1 MKIQGESLN
10 GQPNR
15 AGRNTGSFSITKD
28 KGKVTETMMNKEEI
42 IMEIVYRLIDLV
54 REEQPMN
61 GTFGITIR
69 FKGNQF
75 MNSLTKRISYALE
88 SENGLLSVDDL
99 KQTIILSIIRAS
111 EYFNERELQE
121 ILDEDFDM
129 SKPIVQRFYQCACK
143 LARYDI
149 YLLTSVKYR
158 KPNDETEGYYT
169 TKYLSEYETDV
180 DGDDASKLLENLL
193 HNKMKKMMPKK
204 TKINT
209 PLGVLIYET
218 DLITKDIK
226 QNNVDF
232 LFEGD
237 RNDMSKSAYDAK
249 IQALKV
255 SIRKGI
261 EASGLDIQNMSRRE
275 ARAYAIAYS
284 IYQVCNGSETADGV
298 IKLIDKFRELEE
310 YLVDEYSKIGSN
322 ELVELYRGTIDND
335 SFMGLVTKIIC
346 YANDICK
353 KYNFEIVYKYK
364 SIDIATED
372 EVYYFDKTHIKKNLG
387 IKDVYVITRVLSGE
401 RNHYKGLKFVEIG

>member
-1 MKIQGESLN
+1 M
-10 GQPNR
+10 
-15 AGRNTGSFSITKD
+15 D
-28 KGKVTETMMNKEEI
+28 KK
-42 IMEIVYRLIDLV
+42 EIVKKIIDNLIDFI

-69 FKGNQF
+69 FKYNQF
-75 MNSLTKRISYALE
+75 MNSMTKRISYALE
-88 SENGLLSVDDL
+88 SENGLLTVDDL

-111 EYFNERELQE
+111 EYFNDKELKE

-149 YLLTSVKYR
+149 YMLTSVKYR

-261 EASGLDIQNMSRRE
+261 EASGLDIQNMSRRK
-275 ARAYAIAYS
+275 AKAYTIAYS
-284 IYQVCNGSETADGV
+284 IYQICNGSETIESV
-298 IKLIDKFRELEE
+298 IKLIDKFTELENH
-310 YLVDEYSKIGSN
+310 LVDEYSKIGSS
-322 ELVELYRGTIDND
+322 ELTQLYRGTIDND

-364 SIDIATED
+364 SIDIETED
-372 EVYYFDKTHIKKNLG
+372 EVYYFDKTHIKKSLA

-401 RNHYKGLKFVEIG
+401 RNHYKGLKFIEIG

>member
-1 MKIQGESLN
+1 
-10 GQPNR
+10 
-15 AGRNTGSFSITKD
+15 
-28 KGKVTETMMNKEEI
+28 MMNKEEM
-42 IMEIVYRLIDLV
+42 IMEIVHRLINSI

-69 FKGNQF
+69 FKYNQF
-75 MNSLTKRISYALE
+75 MNSMTKRISYALE
-88 SENGLLSVDDL
+88 SENGLLSLDDL

-111 EYFNERELQE
+111 EYFNEQELQE
-121 ILDEDFDM
+121 VLDEDFDM
-129 SKPIVQRFYQCACK
+129 SKAIVQRFYQCACK

-149 YLLTSVKYR
+149 YMLTSVKYR

-180 DGDDASKLLENLL
+180 DGDDSSKLLENLL

-209 PLGVLIYET
+209 PLSVLIYET

-237 RNDMSKSAYDAK
+237 RRDMSKSAYDAK
-249 IQALKV
+249 IQTLKV

-261 EASGLDIQNMSRRE
+261 EASGLDIQNISRRE
-275 ARAYAIAYS
+275 SKYYAIAYN
-284 IYQVCNGSETADGV
+284 IYQICNGSETIESV
-298 IKLIDKFRELEE
+298 IKLIDKFTELEN
-310 YLVDEYSKIGSN
+310 YLVDEYSKVGSS
-322 ELVELYRGTIDND
+322 ELTQLYRGTIDND

-372 EVYYFDKTHIKKNLG
+372 EVYYFDKTHIKKSLG
-387 IKDVYVITRVLSGE
+387 VKDVYVITRVLSGE

>member
-1 MKIQGESLN
+1 M
-10 GQPNR
+10 
-15 AGRNTGSFSITKD
+15 D
-28 KGKVTETMMNKEEI
+28 KK
-42 IMEIVYRLIDLV
+42 EIVKKIIDNLIDFI

-69 FKGNQF
+69 FKYNQF
-75 MNSLTKRISYALE
+75 MNSMTKRISYALE
-88 SENGLLSVDDL
+88 SENALLAIDDL
-99 KQTIILSIIRAS
+99 NQTIMLSIIRAS
-111 EYFNERELQE
+111 QYFNEQELQE
-121 ILDEDFDM
+121 ILDEGFDM
-129 SKPIVQRFYQCACK
+129 SKPVVQRFYQCACK

-149 YLLTSVKYR
+149 YMLTSVKYR

-353 KYNFEIVYKYK
+353 KYNFRIVYKYK
-364 SIDIATED
+364 SIDVETED
-372 EVYYFDKTHIKKNLG
+372 EVYYFDKTHIKKSLG

-401 RNHYKGLKFVEIG
+401 RNHYKGLKFIEIG

>member
-1 MKIQGESLN
+1 M
-10 GQPNR
+10 
-15 AGRNTGSFSITKD
+15 D
-28 KGKVTETMMNKEEI
+28 KK
-42 IMEIVYRLIDLV
+42 EIVKKIIDNLIDFI

-69 FKGNQF
+69 FKYNQF
-75 MNSLTKRISYALE
+75 MNSMTKRISYALE
-88 SENGLLSVDDL
+88 SENGLLTVDDL

-111 EYFNERELQE
+111 EYFNDKELKE

-149 YLLTSVKYR
+149 YMLTSVKYR

-209 PLGVLIYET
+209 PLGVFIYET

-284 IYQVCNGSETADGV
+284 IYQVCNESETIESV
-298 IKLIDKFRELEE
+298 IKLIDKFTELENH
-310 YLVDEYSKIGSN
+310 LVDEYSKIGSS
-322 ELVELYRGTIDND
+322 ELTQLYRGTIDND

-353 KYNFEIVYKYK
+353 KYNFRIVYKYK
-364 SIDIATED
+364 SIDVETED

>member
-1 MKIQGESLN
+1 M
-10 GQPNR
+10 
-15 AGRNTGSFSITKD
+15 D
-28 KGKVTETMMNKEEI
+28 KK
-42 IMEIVYRLIDLV
+42 EIVKKIIDNLIDFI

-69 FKGNQF
+69 FKYNQF
-75 MNSLTKRISYALE
+75 MNSMTKRISYALE
-88 SENGLLSVDDL
+88 SENALLAIDDL
-99 KQTIILSIIRAS
+99 KQTIMLSIIRAS
-111 EYFNERELQE
+111 QYFNEQELQE
-121 ILDEDFDM
+121 ILDEGFDM
-129 SKPIVQRFYQCACK
+129 SKPVVQRFYQCACK

-149 YLLTSVKYR
+149 YMLTSVKYR

-353 KYNFEIVYKYK
+353 KYNFRIVYKYK
-364 SIDIATED
+364 SIDVETED
-372 EVYYFDKTHIKKNLG
+372 EVYYFDKTHIKKSLG

-401 RNHYKGLKFVEIG
+401 RNHYKGLKFIEIG

>member
-1 MKIQGESLN
+1 M
-10 GQPNR
+10 
-15 AGRNTGSFSITKD
+15 D
-28 KGKVTETMMNKEEI
+28 KK
-42 IMEIVYRLIDLV
+42 EIVKKIIDNLIDFI

-69 FKGNQF
+69 FKYNQF
-75 MNSLTKRISYALE
+75 MNSMTKRISYALE
-88 SENGLLSVDDL
+88 SENALLAIDDL
-99 KQTIILSIIRAS
+99 KQTIMLSIIRAS
-111 EYFNERELQE
+111 QYFNEQELQE
-121 ILDEDFDM
+121 ILDEGFDM
-129 SKPIVQRFYQCACK
+129 SKPVVQRFYQCACK

-149 YLLTSVKYR
+149 YMLTSVKYR

-209 PLGVLIYET
+209 PLGVFIYET

-353 KYNFEIVYKYK
+353 KYNFRIVYKYK
-364 SIDIATED
+364 SIDVETED
-372 EVYYFDKTHIKKNLG
+372 EVYYFDKTHIKKSLG

-401 RNHYKGLKFVEIG
+401 RNHYKGLKFIEIG

>member
-1 MKIQGESLN
+1 M
-10 GQPNR
+10 
-15 AGRNTGSFSITKD
+15 D
-28 KGKVTETMMNKEEI
+28 KK
-42 IMEIVYRLIDLV
+42 EIVKKIIDNLIDFI

-69 FKGNQF
+69 FKYNQF
-75 MNSLTKRISYALE
+75 MNSMTKRISYALE
-88 SENGLLSVDDL
+88 SENGLLTVDDL

-111 EYFNERELQE
+111 EYFNDKELKE

-149 YLLTSVKYR
+149 YMLTSVKYR

-209 PLGVLIYET
+209 PLGVFIYET

-353 KYNFEIVYKYK
+353 KYNFRIVYKYK
-364 SIDIATED
+364 SIDVETED
-372 EVYYFDKTHIKKNLG
+372 EVYYFDKTHIKKSLG

>member
-1 MKIQGESLN
+1 
-10 GQPNR
+10 
-15 AGRNTGSFSITKD
+15 
-28 KGKVTETMMNKEEI
+28 MMDKEEI
-42 IMEIVYRLIDLV
+42 LMEIVHRLIDLV

-69 FKGNQF
+69 FKKNQF
-75 MNSLTKRISYALE
+75 MNSITKRISYALE
-88 SENGLLSVDDL
+88 SENALLQVDDL

-111 EYFNERELQE
+111 EYFNEQELQE
-121 ILDEDFDM
+121 VLDEDFDM
-129 SKPIVQRFYQCACK
+129 SKPVVQRFYQCACK

-158 KPNDETEGYYT
+158 KKSDDEIEGFYT

-193 HNKMKKMMPKK
+193 HNKMRKMMPKK

-255 SIRKGI
+255 SIRKGV

-275 ARAYAIAYS
+275 AKNYAIAYN
-284 IYQVCNGSETADGV
+284 IYKICNGSETIDSV
-298 IKLIDKFRELEE
+298 IKLINNFTELENH
-310 YLVDEYSKIGSN
+310 LVDICTNS
-322 ELVELYRGTIDND
+322 ELVELYKGTIND
-335 SFMGLVTKIIC
+335 DAFMGLVTKILC

-364 SIDIATED
+364 SIDIETED
-372 EVYYFDKTHIKKNLG
+372 EVFYLDKTHIKKSLG

-401 RNHYKGLKFVEIG
+401 RNHYKGLKFTEI

>member
-1 MKIQGESLN
+1 M
-10 GQPNR
+10 
-15 AGRNTGSFSITKD
+15 D
-28 KGKVTETMMNKEEI
+28 KK
-42 IMEIVYRLIDLV
+42 EIVKKIIDNLIDFI

-69 FKGNQF
+69 FKYNQF
-75 MNSLTKRISYALE
+75 MNSMTKRISYALE
-88 SENGLLSVDDL
+88 SENALLAIDDL
-99 KQTIILSIIRAS
+99 KQTIMLSIIRAS
-111 EYFNERELQE
+111 QYFNEQELQE
-121 ILDEDFDM
+121 ILDEGFDM
-129 SKPIVQRFYQCACK
+129 SKPVVQRFYQCACK

-149 YLLTSVKYR
+149 YMLTSVKYR
-158 KPNDETEGYYT
+158 KPDETEGYYT

-372 EVYYFDKTHIKKNLG
+372 EVYYFDKTHIKKSLG

-401 RNHYKGLKFVEIG
+401 RNHYKGLKFIEIG

>member
-1 MKIQGESLN
+1 M
-10 GQPNR
+10 
-15 AGRNTGSFSITKD
+15 D
-28 KGKVTETMMNKEEI
+28 KK
-42 IMEIVYRLIDLV
+42 EIVKKIIDNLIDFI

-69 FKGNQF
+69 FKYNQF
-75 MNSLTKRISYALE
+75 MNSMTKRISYALE
-88 SENGLLSVDDL
+88 SENGLLTVDDL

-111 EYFNERELQE
+111 EYFNDKELKE

-149 YLLTSVKYR
+149 YMLTSVKYR

-209 PLGVLIYET
+209 PLGVFIYET

-232 LFEGD
+232 MFEGD

-310 YLVDEYSKIGSN
+310 YLVDEYSKIGSS
-322 ELVELYRGTIDND
+322 ELTQLYRGTIDND

>member
-1 MKIQGESLN
+1 M
-10 GQPNR
+10 
-15 AGRNTGSFSITKD
+15 D
-28 KGKVTETMMNKEEI
+28 KK
-42 IMEIVYRLIDLV
+42 EIVKKIIDNLIDFI

-69 FKGNQF
+69 FKYNQF
-75 MNSLTKRISYALE
+75 MNSMTKRISYALE
-88 SENGLLSVDDL
+88 SENALLAIDDL
-99 KQTIILSIIRAS
+99 KQTIMLSIIRAS
-111 EYFNERELQE
+111 QYFNEQELQE
-121 ILDEDFDM
+121 ILDEGFDM
-129 SKPIVQRFYQCACK
+129 SKPVVQRFYQCACK

-149 YLLTSVKYR
+149 YMLTSVKYR

-284 IYQVCNGSETADGV
+284 IYQVCNGSETIESV
-298 IKLIDKFRELEE
+298 IKLIDKFTELENH
-310 YLVDEYSKIGSN
+310 LVDEYSKIGSS
-322 ELVELYRGTIDND
+322 ELTQLYRGTIDND

>member
-1 MKIQGESLN
+1 M
-10 GQPNR
+10 
-15 AGRNTGSFSITKD
+15 D
-28 KGKVTETMMNKEEI
+28 KK
-42 IMEIVYRLIDLV
+42 EIVKKIIDNLIDFI

-69 FKGNQF
+69 FKYNQF
-75 MNSLTKRISYALE
+75 MNSMTKRISYALE
-88 SENGLLSVDDL
+88 SENALLAIDDL
-99 KQTIILSIIRAS
+99 KQTIMLSIIRAS
-111 EYFNERELQE
+111 QYFNEQELQE
-121 ILDEDFDM
+121 ILDEGFDM
-129 SKPIVQRFYQCACK
+129 SKPVVQRFYQCACK

-149 YLLTSVKYR
+149 YMLTSVKYR
-158 KPNDETEGYYT
+158 KPDETEGYYT

-364 SIDIATED
+364 SIDVETED
-372 EVYYFDKTHIKKNLG
+372 EVYYFDKTHIKKSLG

-401 RNHYKGLKFVEIG
+401 RNHYKGLKFIEIG

>member
-1 MKIQGESLN
+1 
-10 GQPNR
+10 
-15 AGRNTGSFSITKD
+15 
-28 KGKVTETMMNKEEI
+28 MMNKEEI

-75 MNSLTKRISYALE
+75 MNSLTKRISYSLE
-88 SENGLLSVDDL
+88 SENALLQIDDL

-111 EYFNERELQE
+111 EYFNEKELQE
-121 ILDEDFDM
+121 VLDEDFDM
-129 SKPIVQRFYQCACK
+129 SKPVVQRFYQCACK

-158 KPNDETEGYYT
+158 KKSDDEIEGFYT

-180 DGDDASKLLENLL
+180 DGDDATKLLENLI
-193 HNKMKKMMPKK
+193 HMKMRKMMPKK

-209 PLGVLIYET
+209 PLGVFIYET

-275 ARAYAIAYS
+275 AKYYAIAYN
-284 IYQVCNGSETADGV
+284 IYKICNGSETIDSV
-298 IKLIDKFRELEE
+298 IKLIDNFTELENH
-310 YLVDEYSKIGSN
+310 LVDICTNS
-322 ELVELYRGTIDND
+322 ELVELYKGTISDD
-335 SFMGLVTKIIC
+335 AFMGLVTKIIC

>member
-1 MKIQGESLN
+1 M
-10 GQPNR
+10 
-15 AGRNTGSFSITKD
+15 D
-28 KGKVTETMMNKEEI
+28 KK
-42 IMEIVYRLIDLV
+42 EIVKKIIDNLIDFI

-69 FKGNQF
+69 FKYNQF
-75 MNSLTKRISYALE
+75 MNSMTKRISYALE
-88 SENGLLSVDDL
+88 SENGLLTVDDL

-111 EYFNERELQE
+111 EYFNDKELKE

-129 SKPIVQRFYQCACK
+129 SKPIVQRFYQCDCK

-149 YLLTSVKYR
+149 YMLTSVKYR

-209 PLGVLIYET
+209 PLGVFIYET

-353 KYNFEIVYKYK
+353 KYNFRIVYKYK
-364 SIDIATED
+364 SIDVETED
-372 EVYYFDKTHIKKNLG
+372 EVYYFDKTHIKKSLG

-401 RNHYKGLKFVEIG
+401 RNHYKGLKFIEIG

>member
-1 MKIQGESLN
+1 M
-10 GQPNR
+10 
-15 AGRNTGSFSITKD
+15 D
-28 KGKVTETMMNKEEI
+28 KK
-42 IMEIVYRLIDLV
+42 EIVKKIIDNLIDFI

-69 FKGNQF
+69 FKYNQF
-75 MNSLTKRISYALE
+75 MNSMTKRISYALE
-88 SENGLLSVDDL
+88 SENGLLTVDDL

-111 EYFNERELQE
+111 EYFNDKELKE

-149 YLLTSVKYR
+149 YMLTSVKYR

-353 KYNFEIVYKYK
+353 KYNFRIVYKYK
-364 SIDIATED
+364 SIDVETED
-372 EVYYFDKTHIKKNLG
+372 EVYYFDKTHIKKSLG

-401 RNHYKGLKFVEIG
+401 RNHYKGLKFIEIG

>member
-1 MKIQGESLN
+1 MKLLGKSLN
-10 GQPNR
+10 GLPDR
-15 AGRNTGSFSITKD
+15 ASEKSSSFFHFTKD
-28 KGKVTETMMNKEEI
+28 KGKVTETMRDKEEI
-42 IMEIVYRLIDLV
+42 LMEIVHRLIDLV

-69 FKGNQF
+69 FKKNQF
-75 MNSLTKRISYALE
+75 MNSITKRISYALE
-88 SENGLLSVDDL
+88 SENALLQVDDL

-111 EYFNERELQE
+111 EYFNEQELQE
-121 ILDEDFDM
+121 VLDEDFDM
-129 SKPIVQRFYQCACK
+129 SKPVVQRFYQCACK

-158 KPNDETEGYYT
+158 KKSDDEIEGFYT

-193 HNKMKKMMPKK
+193 HSKMKKMMPKK

-255 SIRKGI
+255 SIRKGV

-275 ARAYAIAYS
+275 AKYYAIAYN
-284 IYQVCNGSETADGV
+284 IYKICNGSETIDSV
-298 IKLIDKFRELEE
+298 IKLIDNFAELENH
-310 YLVDEYSKIGSN
+310 LVDICTNS
-322 ELVELYRGTIDND
+322 ELVELYKGTIND
-335 SFMGLVTKIIC
+335 DAFMGLVTKILC

-364 SIDIATED
+364 SIDIETED
-372 EVYYFDKTHIKKNLG
+372 EVFYLDKTHIKKSLG

-401 RNHYKGLKFVEIG
+401 RNHYKGLKFTEI

>member
-1 MKIQGESLN
+1 M
-10 GQPNR
+10 
-15 AGRNTGSFSITKD
+15 D
-28 KGKVTETMMNKEEI
+28 KK
-42 IMEIVYRLIDLV
+42 EIVKKIIDNLIDFI

-69 FKGNQF
+69 FKYNQF
-75 MNSLTKRISYALE
+75 MNSMTKRISYALE
-88 SENGLLSVDDL
+88 SENGLLTVDDL

-111 EYFNERELQE
+111 EYFNDKELKE

-149 YLLTSVKYR
+149 YMLTSVKYR

-346 YANDICK
+346 YGNDICK
-353 KYNFEIVYKYK
+353 KYNFRIVYKYK
-364 SIDIATED
+364 SIDVETED
-372 EVYYFDKTHIKKNLG
+372 EVYYFDKTHIKKSLG

-401 RNHYKGLKFVEIG
+401 RNHYKGLKFIEIG

>member
-1 MKIQGESLN
+1 M
-10 GQPNR
+10 
-15 AGRNTGSFSITKD
+15 D
-28 KGKVTETMMNKEEI
+28 KK
-42 IMEIVYRLIDLV
+42 EIVKKIIDNLIDFI

-69 FKGNQF
+69 FKYNQF
-75 MNSLTKRISYALE
+75 MNSMTKRISYALE
-88 SENGLLSVDDL
+88 SENALLAIDDL
-99 KQTIILSIIRAS
+99 KQTIMLSIIRAS
-111 EYFNERELQE
+111 QYFNEQELQE
-121 ILDEDFDM
+121 ILDEGFDM
-129 SKPIVQRFYQCACK
+129 SKPVVQRFYQCACK

-149 YLLTSVKYR
+149 YMLTSVKYR

-284 IYQVCNGSETADGV
+284 IYQVCNGSETIESV
-298 IKLIDKFRELEE
+298 IKLIDKFTELENH
-310 YLVDEYSKIGSN
+310 LVDEYSKIGSS
-322 ELVELYRGTIDND
+322 ELTQLYRGTIDND

-353 KYNFEIVYKYK
+353 KYNFRIVYKYK
-364 SIDIATED
+364 SIDVETED
-372 EVYYFDKTHIKKNLG
+372 EVYYFDKTHIKKSLG

-401 RNHYKGLKFVEIG
+401 RNHYKGLKFIEIG

>member
-1 MKIQGESLN
+1 M
-10 GQPNR
+10 
-15 AGRNTGSFSITKD
+15 D
-28 KGKVTETMMNKEEI
+28 KK
-42 IMEIVYRLIDLV
+42 EIVKKIIDNLIDFI

-69 FKGNQF
+69 FKYNQF
-75 MNSLTKRISYALE
+75 MNSMTKRISYALE
-88 SENGLLSVDDL
+88 SENALLALDDL
-99 KQTIILSIIRAS
+99 KQTMMLSIIRAS

-158 KPNDETEGYYT
+158 KKSDDEIEGFYT

-237 RNDMSKSAYDAK
+237 RRDMSKSAYDAK
-249 IQALKV
+249 IQTLKV
-255 SIRKGI
+255 SIRKGV

-275 ARAYAIAYS
+275 AKNYAIAYN
-284 IYQVCNGSETADGV
+284 IYKICNGSETINSV
-298 IKLIDKFRELEE
+298 IKLIDNFTELENH
-310 YLVDEYSKIGSN
+310 LVDEYSKIGSS
-322 ELVELYRGTIDND
+322 ELTQLYKGTIADD

-353 KYNFEIVYKYK
+353 KCNFEIVYKYK

-372 EVYYFDKTHIKKNLG
+372 EVYYFDKTHIKKSLG

>member
-1 MKIQGESLN
+1 M
-10 GQPNR
+10 
-15 AGRNTGSFSITKD
+15 D
-28 KGKVTETMMNKEEI
+28 KK
-42 IMEIVYRLIDLV
+42 EIVKKIIDNLIDFI

-69 FKGNQF
+69 FKYNQF
-75 MNSLTKRISYALE
+75 MNSMTKRISYALE
-88 SENGLLSVDDL
+88 SENALLAIDDL
-99 KQTIILSIIRAS
+99 KQTIMLSIIRAS
-111 EYFNERELQE
+111 QYFNEQELQE
-121 ILDEDFDM
+121 ILDEGFDM
-129 SKPIVQRFYQCACK
+129 SKPVVQRFYQCACK

-149 YLLTSVKYR
+149 YMLTSVKYR

-226 QNNVDF
+226 QINVDF
-232 LFEGD
+232 LFVGD

>member
-1 MKIQGESLN
+1 MI
-10 GQPNR
+10 
-15 AGRNTGSFSITKD
+15 D
-28 KGKVTETMMNKEEI
+28 KEEI
-42 IMEIVYRLIDLV
+42 IMEIIYRLIDLV

-75 MNSLTKRISYALE
+75 MNSLTKRISYSLE

-111 EYFNERELQE
+111 EYFNEKELQE
-121 ILDEDFDM
+121 VLDEDFDM
-129 SKPIVQRFYQCACK
+129 SKPVVQRFYQCACK

-158 KPNDETEGYYT
+158 KKSDDEIEGFYT

-237 RNDMSKSAYDAK
+237 RRDMSKSAYDNK
-249 IQALKV
+249 IDCLKK
-255 SIRKGI
+255 SIRKGV
-261 EASGLDIQNMSRRE
+261 EASGLNIANMSRRE
-275 ARAYAIAYS
+275 AKYYAIAYN
-284 IYQVCNGSETADGV
+284 IYQICNGSETADSV

-310 YLVDEYSKIGSN
+310 HLVDECSKIGSS
-322 ELVELYRGTIDND
+322 ELTQLYKGTIAYD
-335 SFMGLVTKIIC
+335 SFIGLVTKIIC

-364 SIDIATED
+364 SIDIETED
-372 EVYYFDKTHIKKNLG
+372 EVYYFDKTHIKKSLG

>member
-1 MKIQGESLN
+1 MKLLGKSLN
-10 GQPNR
+10 GLPDR
-15 AGRNTGSFSITKD
+15 ASEKSSSFFHFTKD
-28 KGKVTETMMNKEEI
+28 KGKVTETMMDKEEI
-42 IMEIVYRLIDLV
+42 LMEIVHRLIDLV

-69 FKGNQF
+69 FKKNQF
-75 MNSLTKRISYALE
+75 MNSITKRISYALE
-88 SENGLLSVDDL
+88 SENALLQVDDL

-111 EYFNERELQE
+111 EYFNEQELQE
-121 ILDEDFDM
+121 VLDEDFDM
-129 SKPIVQRFYQCACK
+129 SKPVVQRFYQCACK

-158 KPNDETEGYYT
+158 KKSDDEIEGFYT

-193 HNKMKKMMPKK
+193 HSKMKKMMPKK

-255 SIRKGI
+255 SIRKGV

-275 ARAYAIAYS
+275 AKYYAIAYN
-284 IYQVCNGSETADGV
+284 IYKICNGSETIDSV
-298 IKLIDKFRELEE
+298 IKLIDNFAELENH
-310 YLVDEYSKIGSN
+310 LVDICTNS
-322 ELVELYRGTIDND
+322 ELVELYKGTIND
-335 SFMGLVTKIIC
+335 DAFMGLVTKILC

-364 SIDIATED
+364 SIDIETED
-372 EVYYFDKTHIKKNLG
+372 EVFYLDKTHIKKSLG

-401 RNHYKGLKFVEIG
+401 RNHYKGLKFTEI

>member
-1 MKIQGESLN
+1 
-10 GQPNR
+10 
-15 AGRNTGSFSITKD
+15 
-28 KGKVTETMMNKEEI
+28 
-42 IMEIVYRLIDLV
+42 
-54 REEQPMN
+54 MN

-75 MNSLTKRISYALE
+75 MNSMTKRISYALE

-111 EYFNERELQE
+111 EYFNEKELQE
-121 ILDEDFDM
+121 VLDEDFDM
-129 SKPIVQRFYQCACK
+129 SKPVVQRFYQCACK

-158 KPNDETEGYYT
+158 KKSDDEIEGFYT

-180 DGDDASKLLENLL
+180 DGDDATKLLENLI
-193 HNKMKKMMPKK
+193 HTKMIKMMPKK

-261 EASGLDIQNMSRRE
+261 EASGLDIQNMSRRK
-275 ARAYAIAYS
+275 AKAYAIAYS
-284 IYQVCNGSETADGV
+284 IYQVCNGSETIESV
-298 IKLIDKFRELEE
+298 IKLIDKFTELENH
-310 YLVDEYSKIGSN
+310 LVDEYSKIGSS
-322 ELVELYRGTIDND
+322 ELTQLYRGTIDND

-372 EVYYFDKTHIKKNLG
+372 EVYYFDKTHIKKSLG

>member
-1 MKIQGESLN
+1 
-10 GQPNR
+10 
-15 AGRNTGSFSITKD
+15 
-28 KGKVTETMMNKEEI
+28 MMNKEEI

-75 MNSLTKRISYALE
+75 MNSLTKRISYSLE
-88 SENGLLSVDDL
+88 SENALLAIDDL
-99 KQTIILSIIRAS
+99 KQTIMLSIIRAS
-111 EYFNERELQE
+111 QYFNEQELQE
-121 ILDEDFDM
+121 ILDEGFDM
-129 SKPIVQRFYQCACK
+129 SKPVVQRFYQCACK

-158 KPNDETEGYYT
+158 KKSDDESEGYYT
-169 TKYLSEYETDV
+169 TKYLSEYEIDV
-180 DGDDASKLLENLL
+180 DGDDATKLLENLI
-193 HNKMKKMMPKK
+193 HMKMRKMMPKK

-261 EASGLDIQNMSRRE
+261 EASGLDIQNMSRRK

>member
-1 MKIQGESLN
+1 M
-10 GQPNR
+10 
-15 AGRNTGSFSITKD
+15 D
-28 KGKVTETMMNKEEI
+28 KK
-42 IMEIVYRLIDLV
+42 EIVKKIIDNLIDFI

-69 FKGNQF
+69 FKYNQF
-75 MNSLTKRISYALE
+75 MNSMTKRISYALE
-88 SENGLLSVDDL
+88 SENGLLTVDDL

-111 EYFNERELQE
+111 EYFNDKELKE

-149 YLLTSVKYR
+149 YMLTSVKYR

-209 PLGVLIYET
+209 PLGVFIYET

-284 IYQVCNGSETADGV
+284 IYQVCNGSETIESV
-298 IKLIDKFRELEE
+298 IKLIDKFTELENH
-310 YLVDEYSKIGSN
+310 LVDEYSKIGSS
-322 ELVELYRGTIDND
+322 ELTQLYRGTIDND
-335 SFMGLVTKIIC
+335 SFKGLVTKIIC

>member
-1 MKIQGESLN
+1 M
-10 GQPNR
+10 
-15 AGRNTGSFSITKD
+15 D
-28 KGKVTETMMNKEEI
+28 KK
-42 IMEIVYRLIDLV
+42 EIVKKIIDNLIDFI

-69 FKGNQF
+69 FKYNQF

-88 SENGLLSVDDL
+88 SENALLALDDL

-111 EYFNERELQE
+111 EYFNELELQE

-129 SKPIVQRFYQCACK
+129 SKSIVQRFYQCACK

-158 KPNDETEGYYT
+158 KKSDDESEGYYT
-169 TKYLSEYETDV
+169 IKYLSEYETDV

-255 SIRKGI
+255 SIRKGV
-261 EASGLDIQNMSRRE
+261 EASGLDIQNMSRRK
-275 ARAYAIAYS
+275 AKAYAIAYS
-284 IYQVCNGSETADGV
+284 IYQICNGSETIESV
-298 IKLIDKFRELEE
+298 IKLIDKFTELENH
-310 YLVDEYSKIGSN
+310 LVDEYSKIGSS
-322 ELVELYRGTIDND
+322 ELTQLYRGTIDND
-335 SFMGLVTKIIC
+335 SFIGLVTKIIC

-364 SIDIATED
+364 SIDIETED
-372 EVYYFDKTHIKKNLG
+372 EVFYFDKTHIKKSLG

-401 RNHYKGLKFVEIG
+401 RNHYKGLKFIEIG

>member
-1 MKIQGESLN
+1 
-10 GQPNR
+10 
-15 AGRNTGSFSITKD
+15 
-28 KGKVTETMMNKEEI
+28 MMNKEEI

-75 MNSLTKRISYALE
+75 MNSLTKRIIYSLK
-88 SENGLLSVDDL
+88 SENALLQIDDL

-111 EYFNERELQE
+111 EYFNEKELQE
-121 ILDEDFDM
+121 VLDEDFDM
-129 SKPIVQRFYQCACK
+129 SKPVVQRFYQCACK

-158 KPNDETEGYYT
+158 KKSDDEIEGFYT

-180 DGDDASKLLENLL
+180 NADDATKLLENLI
-193 HNKMKKMMPKK
+193 HMKMRKMMPKK

-209 PLGVLIYET
+209 PLGVFIYET

-261 EASGLDIQNMSRRE
+261 EASGLDIQNMSRRK
-275 ARAYAIAYS
+275 AKAYTIAYS
-284 IYQVCNGSETADGV
+284 VYQVCNGSETIESV

-353 KYNFEIVYKYK
+353 KYNFRIVYKYK
-364 SIDIATED
+364 SIDVETED
-372 EVYYFDKTHIKKNLG
+372 EVYYLDKTHIKKM
-387 IKDVYVITRVLSGE
+387 
-401 RNHYKGLKFVEIG
+401 

>member
-1 MKIQGESLN
+1 M
-10 GQPNR
+10 
-15 AGRNTGSFSITKD
+15 D
-28 KGKVTETMMNKEEI
+28 KK
-42 IMEIVYRLIDLV
+42 EIVKKIIDNLIDFI

-88 SENGLLSVDDL
+88 SENALLAIDDL
-99 KQTIILSIIRAS
+99 KQTIMLSIIRAS
-111 EYFNERELQE
+111 QYFNEQELQE
-121 ILDEDFDM
+121 ILDEGFDM
-129 SKPIVQRFYQCACK
+129 SKPVVQRFYQCACK

-149 YLLTSVKYR
+149 YMLTSVKYR

-209 PLGVLIYET
+209 PLGVFIYET

-322 ELVELYRGTIDND
+322 ELVGLYRGTIDND

-353 KYNFEIVYKYK
+353 KYNFRIVYKYK
-364 SIDIATED
+364 SIDVETED
-372 EVYYFDKTHIKKNLG
+372 EVYYFDKTHIKKSLG

>member
-1 MKIQGESLN
+1 M
-10 GQPNR
+10 
-15 AGRNTGSFSITKD
+15 D
-28 KGKVTETMMNKEEI
+28 KK
-42 IMEIVYRLIDLV
+42 EIVKKIIDNLIDFI

-69 FKGNQF
+69 FKYNQF
-75 MNSLTKRISYALE
+75 MNSMTKRISYALE
-88 SENGLLSVDDL
+88 SENGLLTVDDL

-111 EYFNERELQE
+111 EYFNDKELKE

-149 YLLTSVKYR
+149 YMLTSVKYR

-209 PLGVLIYET
+209 PLGVFIYET

-284 IYQVCNGSETADGV
+284 IYQVCNGSETIESV
-298 IKLIDKFRELEE
+298 IKLIDKFTELENH
-310 YLVDEYSKIGSN
+310 LVDEYSKIGSS
-322 ELVELYRGTIDND
+322 ELTQLYRGTIDND

>member
-1 MKIQGESLN
+1 ML
-10 GQPNR
+10 
-15 AGRNTGSFSITKD
+15 D
-28 KGKVTETMMNKEEI
+28 KEEI
-42 IMEIVYRLIDLV
+42 IMEIIYRLISLV

-69 FKGNQF
+69 FKKNQF
-75 MNSLTKRISYALE
+75 MNSMTKRISYALE
-88 SENGLLSVDDL
+88 SENALLQIDDL

-111 EYFNERELQE
+111 EYFNEQEVREV
-121 ILDEDFDM
+121 LDADFDM

-149 YLLTSVKYR
+149 YMLTSVKYR
-158 KPNDETEGYYT
+158 KKSDDETEGYFT
-169 TKYLSEYETDV
+169 TKYLSEYEIDT

-218 DLITKDIK
+218 DLITKNIK

-237 RNDMSKSAYDAK
+237 RRDMSKSAYDAK

-275 ARAYAIAYS
+275 ATYFAIAYN
-284 IYQVCNGSETADGV
+284 IYQICNGSETIESV
-298 IKLIDKFRELEE
+298 IKLIDKFTELENH
-310 YLVDEYSKIGSN
+310 LVDICTNS
-322 ELVELYRGTIDND
+322 ELVELYKGTITYDA
-335 SFMGLVTKIIC
+335 FEGLVTKIIC
-346 YANDICK
+346 YANYICK

-364 SIDIATED
+364 SIDIETED
-372 EVYYFDKTHIKKNLG
+372 EVCYFDKTHIKKSLG
-387 IKDVYVITRVLSGE
+387 IKDAYVITRVLSGE
-401 RNHYKGLKFVEIG
+401 RNHYKGLKFIEIG

>member
-1 MKIQGESLN
+1 M
-10 GQPNR
+10 
-15 AGRNTGSFSITKD
+15 D
-28 KGKVTETMMNKEEI
+28 KK
-42 IMEIVYRLIDLV
+42 EIVKKIIDNLIDFI

-69 FKGNQF
+69 FKYNQF
-75 MNSLTKRISYALE
+75 MNSMTKRISYALE
-88 SENGLLSVDDL
+88 SENALLAIDDL
-99 KQTIILSIIRAS
+99 KQTIMLSIIRAS
-111 EYFNERELQE
+111 QYFNEQELQE
-121 ILDEDFDM
+121 ILDEGFDM
-129 SKPIVQRFYQCACK
+129 SKPVVQRFYQCACK

-149 YLLTSVKYR
+149 YMLTSVKYR
-158 KPNDETEGYYT
+158 KPDETEGYYT

-209 PLGVLIYET
+209 PLGVFIYET

-353 KYNFEIVYKYK
+353 KYNFRIVYKYK
-364 SIDIATED
+364 SIDVETED
-372 EVYYFDKTHIKKNLG
+372 EVYYFDKTHIKKSLG

-401 RNHYKGLKFVEIG
+401 RNHYKGLKFIEIG

>member
-1 MKIQGESLN
+1 M
-10 GQPNR
+10 
-15 AGRNTGSFSITKD
+15 D
-28 KGKVTETMMNKEEI
+28 KK
-42 IMEIVYRLIDLV
+42 EIVKKIIDNLIDFI

-69 FKGNQF
+69 FKYNQF
-75 MNSLTKRISYALE
+75 MNSMTKRISYALE
-88 SENGLLSVDDL
+88 SENALLAIDDL
-99 KQTIILSIIRAS
+99 KQTIMLSIIRAS
-111 EYFNERELQE
+111 QYFNEQELQE
-121 ILDEDFDM
+121 ILDEGFDM
-129 SKPIVQRFYQCACK
+129 SKPVVQRFYQCACK

-149 YLLTSVKYR
+149 YMLTSVKYR
-158 KPNDETEGYYT
+158 KPDETEGYYT

-353 KYNFEIVYKYK
+353 KYNFRIVYKYK
-364 SIDIATED
+364 SIDVETED
-372 EVYYFDKTHIKKNLG
+372 EVYYFDKTHIKKSLG

-401 RNHYKGLKFVEIG
+401 RNHYKGLKFIEIG

>member
-1 MKIQGESLN
+1 M
-10 GQPNR
+10 
-15 AGRNTGSFSITKD
+15 D
-28 KGKVTETMMNKEEI
+28 KK
-42 IMEIVYRLIDLV
+42 EIVKKIIDNLIDFI

-69 FKGNQF
+69 FKYNQF
-75 MNSLTKRISYALE
+75 MNSMTKRISYALE
-88 SENGLLSVDDL
+88 SENALLAIDDL
-99 KQTIILSIIRAS
+99 KQTIMLSIIRAS
-111 EYFNERELQE
+111 QYFNEQELQE
-121 ILDEDFDM
+121 ILDEGFDM
-129 SKPIVQRFYQCACK
+129 SKPVVQRFYQCACK

-149 YLLTSVKYR
+149 YMLTSVKYR

-209 PLGVLIYET
+209 PLGVFIYET

-284 IYQVCNGSETADGV
+284 IYQVCNGSETIESV
-298 IKLIDKFRELEE
+298 IKLIDKFTELENH
-310 YLVDEYSKIGSN
+310 LVDEYSKIGSS
-322 ELVELYRGTIDND
+322 ELTQLYRGTIDND

>member
-1 MKIQGESLN
+1 M
-10 GQPNR
+10 
-15 AGRNTGSFSITKD
+15 D
-28 KGKVTETMMNKEEI
+28 KK
-42 IMEIVYRLIDLV
+42 EIVKKIIDNLIDFI

-69 FKGNQF
+69 FKYNQF
-75 MNSLTKRISYALE
+75 MNSMTKRISYALE
-88 SENGLLSVDDL
+88 SENGLLTVDDL

-111 EYFNERELQE
+111 EYFNDKELKE

-149 YLLTSVKYR
+149 YMLTSVKYR

-209 PLGVLIYET
+209 PLGVFIYET

-353 KYNFEIVYKYK
+353 KYNFRIVYKYK
-364 SIDIATED
+364 SIDVETED
-372 EVYYFDKTHIKKNLG
+372 EVYYFDKTHIKKSLG

-401 RNHYKGLKFVEIG
+401 RNHYKGLKFIEIG